1 MLGKNV
7 VVRSALL
14 LVLGIDALAAV
25 KNIRRA
31 SLPGDP
37 PIQSAYDDV
46 ASMENMLQAWSPE
59 WKYSTPKEQVVARVN
74 VSLKGLE
81 KAAERWPENEELQL
95 FLGLV
100 AHYSYNL
107 DVQESYE
114 VAVHSL
120 EKASKLAP
128 QDYRPR
134 WFLGNHE
141 CQSLAVKAGMARF
154 LAIERESQWD
164 QLAPEFWDDYLNCAH
179 AANMPAHA
187 LRAADHAN
195 KLDPGHAGSRQF
207 LVDASQKRFTASSPA
222 TTYDT
227 KQVWQA
233 TKTGSEVSF
242 ASLMF
247 GLEFSTP
254 GRWNIDLSGAKDG
267 AASAVIEAGPYLGK
281 TGQVFPNFAIVVRP
295 AKPGESL
302 ADFLKASAPPRV
314 QIKTAA
320 PPACPAEECSAAE
333 GVLPGGYKAEGDA
346 LVTFMVFKRDEPGYP
361 GLAFEQPMDLPKT
374 EDGGL
379 HYFHAEERLRRLPGT
394 LYYLVMLDTAD
405 SVKAQ
410 AKEAYSA
417 FLKSVRVE

>member
-1 MLGKNV
+1 M
-7 VVRSALL
+7 LL
-14 LVLGIDALAAV
+14 LVGIDALAGV

-37 PIQSAYDDV
+37 PVESAYDDV

-59 WKYSTPKEQVVARVN
+59 WKYSTPKEQVMARVSI
-74 VSLKGLE
+74 SLKGLE

-107 DVQESYE
+107 DVQESYQ
-114 VAVHSL
+114 VAVHSF
-120 EKASKLAP
+120 EKAAKLAP

-134 WFLGNHE
+134 WFLGNHG
-141 CQSLAVKAGMARF
+141 CQSGAIKAGMERF
-154 LAIERESQWD
+154 LAVERESHWD

-179 AANMPAHA
+179 LANIPAHA

-195 KLDPGHAGSRQF
+195 KLDPDHAGSRQF
-207 LVDASQKRFTASSPA
+207 LGDVSLKRFTASSPA
-222 TTYDT
+222 TSYETG
-227 KQVWQA
+227 QVWQA
-233 TKTGSEVSF
+233 TKTGSEVRF

-247 GLEFSTP
+247 GLEFSAP
-254 GRWNIDLSGAKDG
+254 GTWNINLSGAKNG
-267 AASAVIEAGPYLGK
+267 ASSAVIEAGPYGGK
-281 TGQVFPNFAIVVRP
+281 TGRVFPNFAIVARP

-302 ADFLKASAPPRV
+302 GDFLKAAAPPRV
-314 QIKTAA
+314 QIKTTA

-333 GVLPGGYKAEGDA
+333 GVLAGGYKAEGDA
-346 LVTFMVFKRDEPGYP
+346 LVTMVVFKRDEPAYP
-361 GLAFEQPMDLPKT
+361 GLAFEQPMDLPKA
-374 EDGGL
+374 EDGGV

-410 AKEAYSA
+410 AREAFLA
-417 FLKSVRVE
+417 FLKSVRAE